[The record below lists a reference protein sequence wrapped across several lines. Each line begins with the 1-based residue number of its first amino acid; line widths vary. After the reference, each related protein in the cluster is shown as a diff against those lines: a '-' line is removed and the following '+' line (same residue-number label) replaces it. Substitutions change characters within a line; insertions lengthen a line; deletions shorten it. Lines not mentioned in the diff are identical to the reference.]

1 VSIINNVLKDLE
13 ARPSQFVPI
22 EIASVESA
30 VRDQAKSTRI
40 HTIILVLVLSAAALA
55 YWFFQIYQDSDAFVS
70 QPEAIVDTPTTP
82 TTPVPLAAAVIEPVT
97 PVNQIID
104 LQISE
109 SAENMNLEFS
119 LQAKVISYLKER
131 GENSFVYFLKDI
143 RSEIA
148 EPVIN
153 NNRWIEQLSISAL
166 DEGIEV
172 SFRTAPGVLV
182 ETRQQSGDD
191 GQVWAIKLKK
201 PSAPIAVTKDAEIP
215 TRAIV
220 EPPLVKP
227 VPAITVNT
235 NVDTKI
241 EVEAV
246 EQPKVVKLDI
256 KSNTP
261 ELTDNEKL
269 EKAIGLQ
276 KRRRWQQA
284 ETILKSLIDGTEDL
298 GARQNLLSSYEYRQ
312 QSANYSRLL
321 QESIDLY
328 PQQPIFKTRF
338 ARSLYKTGDYA
349 VVIEY
354 LQNTDN
360 ADAIQLALIAASYQ
374 RLDQHA
380 KAIEYYRQSL
390 DKEERDAKNWIGLGI
405 SQEHMAQLKD
415 ALRSYR
421 IAARLGNISARLQA
435 FVEKR
440 IGKLVKAIS

>member
-30 VRDQAKSTRI
+30 VRDQVKSSNT
-40 HTIILVLVLSAAALA
+40 HTIILVLVLLAAALA
-55 YWFFQIYQDSDAFVS
+55 YWFFQIHQDSDTVVNQA
-70 QPEAIVDTPTTP
+70 EAIVDTPA
-82 TTPVPLAAAVIEPVT
+82 TPVPLAAVVIEPVT
-97 PVNQIID
+97 PLNQIID

-109 SAENMNLEFS
+109 SAENMSLEFS

-148 EPVIN
+148 APVIN
-153 NNRWIEQLSISAL
+153 HNRWIEQLSINTL

-172 SFRTAPGVLV
+172 GFRTAPGVLV

-191 GQVWAIKLKK
+191 GQIWAIKLKK
-201 PSAPIAVTKDAEIP
+201 PPAPIVVTKDAEIP

-227 VPAITVNT
+227 MPAITVNT
-235 NVDTKI
+235 NVDANI

-246 EQPKVVKLDI
+246 EQPKAVKLDI
-256 KSNTP
+256 KSSTP
-261 ELTDNEKL
+261 ELTDSEKL
-269 EKAIGLQ
+269 QKGIGLQ

-284 ETILKSLIDGTEDL
+284 ETILKSLIDGPEDL
-298 GARQNLLSSYEYRQ
+298 GARQNLLLSYEYRQ
-312 QSANYSRLL
+312 QAGNYSRLL

-328 PQQPIFKTRF
+328 PQQPMFRTGF
-338 ARSLYKTGDYA
+338 ARVLYKTGDYA

-354 LQNTDN
+354 LQSTDN

-374 RLDQHA
+374 RLDQHPE
-380 KAIEYYRQSL
+380 AIEYYRQSL
-390 DKEERDAKNWIGLGI
+390 DKENRDAKNWIGLGI
-405 SQEHMAQLKD
+405 SQEHTVQLKD

-421 IAARLGNISARLQA
+421 IAARLGNTSVRLQA

-440 IGKLVKAIS
+440 IGKLVKAIN

>member
-1 VSIINNVLKDLE
+1 MSIINNVLKDLE

-30 VRDQAKSTRI
+30 VRDQVKSTKI
-40 HTIILVLVLSAAALA
+40 HAIILLLVLLAAALA
-55 YWFFQIYQDSDAFVS
+55 YWFFQIYQDSDAIVS
-70 QPEAIVDTPTTP
+70 QAEAIVDTPTTP
-82 TTPVPLAAAVIEPVT
+82 PPLAAVVIEPVT
-97 PVNQIID
+97 PLNQIID

-109 SAENMNLEFS
+109 SVENMSLEFS

-148 EPVIN
+148 APVIN
-153 NNRWIEQLSISAL
+153 DNRWIEQLSISSL

-172 SFRTAPGVLV
+172 SFSTAPGVLV
-182 ETRQQSGDD
+182 ETRQQSGDN
-191 GQVWAIKLKK
+191 GQIWAIKLKK
-201 PSAPIAVTKDAEIP
+201 PPAPIAVTKNAEIP
-215 TRAIV
+215 IEVIV
-220 EPPLVKP
+220 EQPLVKP
-227 VPAITVNT
+227 APAITVDT
-235 NVDTKI
+235 NVDTKS

-246 EQPKVVKLDI
+246 EQPKAVKLDI
-256 KSNTP
+256 KSSSP
-261 ELTDNEKL
+261 ELTDSEKL
-269 EKAIGLQ
+269 QKAIGLQ

-312 QSANYSRLL
+312 QAGNYSKLL

-328 PQQPIFKTRF
+328 PQQPTFRTGF
-338 ARSLYKTGDYA
+338 ARSLYQTGDYA

-354 LQNTDN
+354 LQYTNN

-374 RLDQHA
+374 RLDQHE

-405 SQEHMAQLKD
+405 SQEHTAQLKD

-421 IAARLGNISARLQA
+421 IAARLGNISERLQA

-440 IGKLVKAIS
+440 IGKLVKAIN